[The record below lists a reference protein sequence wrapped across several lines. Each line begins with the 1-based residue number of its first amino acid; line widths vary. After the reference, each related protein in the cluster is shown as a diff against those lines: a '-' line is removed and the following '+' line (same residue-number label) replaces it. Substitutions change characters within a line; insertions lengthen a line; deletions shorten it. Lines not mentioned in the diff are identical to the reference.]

1 LNVSKSIKNLKQL
14 DDFSIAMENYCKD
27 EVFSEFK
34 NNLLQLE
41 NLHRLQIQFELR
53 PVTDK
58 RLNDLTIG
66 LKSLKELKNLSL
78 ILPM

>member
-1 LNVSKSIKNLKQL
+1 MFYESCSNLTNETILNVSKSIKNLKQL

-41 NLHRLQIQFELR
+41 NLHRLQIQFELYFF
-53 PVTDK
+53 
-58 RLNDLTIG
+58 G
-66 LKSLKELKNLSL
+66 AEFEG
-78 ILPM
+78 